1 MTQLGDRLV
10 RDGTTSADAGRL
22 IEGAGFAWRITV
34 LDGAPQ
40 RATKDLRA
48 DRFSL
53 AVDHG
58 VVVGYTIG

>member
-1 MTQLGDRLV
+1 MTQLGDGLV
-10 RDGTTSADAGRL
+10 RDGASPSDAGDL